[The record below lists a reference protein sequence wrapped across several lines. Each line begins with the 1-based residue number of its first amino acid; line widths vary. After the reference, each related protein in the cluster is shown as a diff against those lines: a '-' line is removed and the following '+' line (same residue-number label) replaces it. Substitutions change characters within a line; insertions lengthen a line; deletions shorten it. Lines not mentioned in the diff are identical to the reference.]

1 MCSSHDYL
9 SVKVKYFVLATF
21 GFKLLSGLT
30 PSKNLV
36 GGVVVLGLARSTPDR
51 VVRAQALQGFG
62 NFYGVIC
69 MVCKGI
75 DHGKMYFACVY
86 ILILILLGC
95 IPGTMPRVLLDAPS
109 PPRLPSTFCF

>member
-36 GGVVVLGLARSTPDR
+36 GGVVVSGLARSTPDR
-51 VVRAQALQGFG
+51 VDRAQALQGFG
-62 NFYGVIC
+62 HFYGVIC
-69 MVCKGI
+69 MACKSV
-75 DHGKMYFACVY
+75 DH

-95 IPGTMPRVLLDAPS
+95 IPGAVPRVLLDAPS
-109 PPRLPSTFCF
+109 PPHLPSTFCF